1 MPRLYAVG
9 DRKSGV
15 LFVRTEPFR
24 AVMVDD
30 QAIDSYAKTVGKDYD
45 TVFGEIAGWATGFV
59 ADVADGDNW
68 DAKRNFVDAQPA
80 VGLVADIAKGDAWDA
95 KRNFVDTQPAVGL
108 VADIAKGDAWDAKRN
123 FVDTQPAVVT
133 GEADFGLV
141 ADIARGDAWDA
152 KRNFVDVQPAVGMP
166 TDADFCFVTDIADGD
181 DWDTKRN
188 FVDIQPIA
196 RALDALVPR
205 SGKAFPHPHADLEG
219 FVSRDMA

>member
-9 DRKSGV
+9 DRKSGI

-59 ADVADGDNW
+59 AEIADGDNW
-68 DAKRNFVDAQPA
+68 DAKRNFVDAQSA
-80 VGLVADIAKGDAWDA
+80 AGLVADIAKGDAWDA
-95 KRNFVDTQPAVGL
+95 KRNFVDSQLATGL
-108 VADIAKGDAWDAKRN
+108 VADIANGDAWDAKRN
-123 FVDTQPAVVT
+123 FVDTQRAAGT
-133 GEADFGLV
+133 
-141 ADIARGDAWDA
+141 
-152 KRNFVDVQPAVGMP
+152 P
-166 TDADFCFVTDIADGD
+166 TEADFCFVTDIADGD
-181 DWDTKRN
+181 DWDAKRN

-196 RALDALVPR
+196 RALDAIVPR
-205 SGKAFPHPHADLEG
+205 SGGAFPRDLPYSDLEG

>member
-59 ADVADGDNW
+59 AEIADGDNW
-68 DAKRNFVDAQPA
+68 DAKRNFVD
-80 VGLVADIAKGDAWDA
+80 
-95 KRNFVDTQPAVGL
+95 TQRAAG
-108 VADIAKGDAWDAKRN
+108 
-123 FVDTQPAVVT
+123 T
-133 GEADFGLV
+133 
-141 ADIARGDAWDA
+141 
-152 KRNFVDVQPAVGMP
+152 P
-166 TDADFCFVTDIADGD
+166 TEADFCFVTDIADGD
-181 DWDTKRN
+181 DWDAKRN

-196 RALDALVPR
+196 RALDAIVPR
-205 SGKAFPHPHADLEG
+205 SGGAFPRDLPHTDLEG